1 MGGNCQIDSDG
12 LSGNIMKF
20 TAILK
25 YFVLWQAAIIIMAIA
40 AQYSS
45 LPLRETYLGSGTQ
58 GYMEK
63 PWFYSRENFDGMH
76 YTYIARRGYGYSQ
89 QAFFPLYPA
98 IMRRIMTLPILNNA
112 VLAGIL
118 VSVVS
123 FLAGLYLF
131 TKLALLDYSPTVIKW
146 TVLALLFF
154 PTSFF
159 FTSIYTEGLFFFL
172 TIAAFYSARTRRWLL
187 AGIFG
192 ALASYTRFIG
202 IFLLPALLI
211 EWWQQG
217 RRFRHFLPLLLIPL
231 GLGIYMNY
239 LNKTVGDPLAFFH
252 VQVNFAQLRS
262 EKLILLYQVFWR
274 YVKMLFTVNRSDPLY
289 LTIILELVTG
299 VAFLAT
305 TVYSFI
311 KHRLSYAVFNFL
323 AYLTPTLTGSFTS
336 LPRYVLLCFP
346 SFLLIGELSSRS
358 PLARKI
364 IFGTFALAFIIFL
377 SLFARGY
384 WVS

>member
-1 MGGNCQIDSDG
+1 
-12 LSGNIMKF
+12 MKF

>member
-1 MGGNCQIDSDG
+1 MSF
-12 LSGNIMKF
+12 LRL
-20 TAILK
+20 LK
-25 YFVLWQAAIIIMAIA
+25 VFVLWQAVIIVVTIA
-40 AQYSS
+40 AQYSP

-58 GYMEK
+58 GYVEK

-89 QAFFPLYPA
+89 QAFFPLYPT
-98 IMRRIMTLPILNNA
+98 IIRRIMPYLNNA
-112 VLAGIL
+112 VTVGIL
-118 VSVVS
+118 ISLVS
-123 FLAGLYLF
+123 FFLGLYF
-131 TKLALLDYSPTVIKW
+131 FVKLILLDYSPNVAKW
-146 TVLALLFF
+146 TILALLLF

-172 TIAAFYSARTRRWLL
+172 TIAAFYSARTRRWLW

-202 IFLLPALLI
+202 IFLFPALLI
-211 EWWQQG
+211 EWYQQSKKIKN
-217 RRFRHFLPLLLIPL
+217 LIPLLLIPM
-231 GLGIYMNY
+231 GLVVYMNY
-239 LNKTVGDPLAFFH
+239 LNKTAGDPLAFFH

-274 YVKMLFTVNRSDPLY
+274 YTKMLATVNRADPLY
-289 LTIILELVTG
+289 LTIVLEFVTG
-299 VAFLAT
+299 AAFLIT
-305 TVYSFI
+305 TIYSFI

-323 AYLTPTLTGSFTS
+323 AYIVPTLTGTFTS

-346 SFLLIGELSSRS
+346 SFILIGELLSRS
-358 PLARKI
+358 SLARKLI
-364 IFGTFALAFIIFL
+364 LGAFALAFIIFL

-384 WVS
+384 WVA

>member
-1 MGGNCQIDSDG
+1 MSFSRLFKI
-12 LSGNIMKF
+12 
-20 TAILK
+20 
-25 YFVLWQAAIIIMAIA
+25 FVLWQAAIIVVTIA
-40 AQYSS
+40 SQYSS

-58 GYMEK
+58 GYVEK
-63 PWFYSRENFDGMH
+63 PWLYSRENFDGMH

-89 QAFFPLYPA
+89 QAFFPLYPD
-98 IMRRIMTLPILNNA
+98 IMRRIMTIPILNNA
-112 VLAGIL
+112 VITGIL

-123 FLAGLYLF
+123 FLIGLYLF
-131 TKLALLDYSPTVIKW
+131 TKLALLDYSPTVVKW
-146 TVLALLFF
+146 AVLALLVF

-172 TIAAFYSARTRRWLL
+172 TIAAFYSARTRHWLL

-202 IFLLPALLI
+202 IFLLPALFF

-217 RRFRHFLPLLLIPL
+217 RRFKHFLPLLLIPL
-231 GLGIYMNY
+231 GLGGYMTY
-239 LNKTVGDPLAFFH
+239 LNRTVGDPLAFFH

-274 YVKMLFTVNRSDPLY
+274 YIKMLFTVNRSDPLY
-289 LTIILELVTG
+289 LTIILEFVTG
-299 VAFLAT
+299 AAFLVT
-305 TVYSFI
+305 TVYSFV

-336 LPRYVLLCFP
+336 MPRYVLLCFP
-346 SFLLIGELSSRS
+346 SFLLIGEFLSRS

-364 IFGTFALAFIIFL
+364 VFGSLALAFIIVL

>member
-1 MGGNCQIDSDG
+1 
-12 LSGNIMKF
+12 MKF

-25 YFVLWQAAIIIMAIA
+25 YFVLWQAVIIIVTIA

-58 GYMEK
+58 GYVEK

-76 YTYIARRGYGYSQ
+76 YTYIAQRGYGYSQ
-89 QAFFPLYPA
+89 QAFFPLYPT
-98 IMRRIMTLPILNNA
+98 IIRRIMPYLNNA
-112 VLAGIL
+112 VTVGVL
-118 VSVVS
+118 VSLIS
-123 FLAGLYLF
+123 FFMGLYF
-131 TKLALLDYSPTVIKW
+131 FIKLVLLDYSPNVVKW
-146 TVLALLFF
+146 TILALLLF

-172 TIAAFYSARTRRWLL
+172 TIAAFYSARTRHWLL

-202 IFLLPALLI
+202 IFLLPSLFF

-217 RRFRHFLPLLLIPL
+217 RRFKHFLPILLVPL

-239 LNKTVGDPLAFFH
+239 LNRTAGDPFAFFH
-252 VQVNFAQLRS
+252 VQVNFAQFRS

-274 YVKMLFTVNRSDPLY
+274 YIKMLFTVNRSDPLY
-289 LTIILELVTG
+289 LTIVLEFVTG
-299 VAFLAT
+299 VAFLVT

-323 AYLTPTLTGSFTS
+323 AFLTPTLTGTFTS
-336 LPRYVLLCFP
+336 LPRYALLCFP
-346 SFLLIGELSSRS
+346 SFLLIGELLSRS

-364 IFGTFALAFIIFL
+364 ILGAFGLALVIFL
-377 SLFARGY
+377 GLFSRGY